1 MSGRKLFGTDGIRGI
16 ANEELTPELALKT
29 GKAAV
34 RFLIKDNEHK
44 KCKILIGKDSRPSGD
59 FLEASIAAGILSN
72 GADVYMAG
80 ILSTPAIAMLTK
92 ILEMDGGIVI
102 SASHN
107 PLKDNG
113 IKIFKKGGEKLSDEQ
128 EKLIEDFILDNDTKN
143 ETADKNIIKKI
154 PIGLEVG
161 RIRNLD
167 DSINIYTEHIVK
179 NFSFSLNKLKIAVDC
194 ANGAMSIIV
203 PKVLKMLGADVISY
217 NTDFESGLINNNC
230 GSTHPE
236 VLKNIVLQSRADIGF
251 SYDGDGDRVIGCDNK
266 GRIFDGDVIMAFCAI
281 NMKNENIL
289 KNNLVIATI
298 MANYGFEKAMQ
309 ENNIKVYKTNVG
321 DRYVLGKMIETD
333 SVLGG
338 EQSGH
343 IIFKNLS
350 HIGDGLVSTLIFL
363 EYINKTQ
370 IKINE
375 IYDIIEHYPQLLK
388 NLKVKN
394 KNEVMQSNKLK
405 QKISEAQNKLI
416 GEGKVVVRSSGTEP
430 LIRVMVEAKTLELAT
445 EIQEEICNFI
455 YDLK

>member
-1 MSGRKLFGTDGIRGI
+1 MS
-16 ANEELTPELALKT
+16 
-29 GKAAV
+29 
-34 RFLIKDNEHK
+34 
-44 KCKILIGKDSRPSGD
+44 
-59 FLEASIAAGILSN
+59 
-72 GADVYMAG
+72 
-80 ILSTPAIAMLTK
+80 
-92 ILEMDGGIVI
+92 
-102 SASHN
+102 
-107 PLKDNG
+107 
-113 IKIFKKGGEKLSDEQ
+113 
-128 EKLIEDFILDNDTKN
+128 
-143 ETADKNIIKKI
+143 
-154 PIGLEVG
+154 
-161 RIRNLD
+161 
-167 DSINIYTEHIVK
+167 
-179 NFSFSLNKLKIAVDC
+179 
-194 ANGAMSIIV
+194 
-203 PKVLKMLGADVISY
+203 GADVISY

-251 SYDGDGDRVIGCDNK
+251 SYDGDGDRVIGCDSK

-289 KNNLVIATI
+289 KNNSVVTTI

-321 DRYVLGKMIETD
+321 DRYVLEKMIETD

-343 IIFKNLS
+343 IIFKHFS

-363 EYINKTQ
+363 EYLNKTE

-394 KNEVMQSNKLK
+394 KNEIMQSSKLK
-405 QKISEAQNKLI
+405 QKISEAQNKLE
-416 GEGKVVVRSSGTEP
+416 GKGKVVVRSSGTEP
-430 LIRVMVEAKTLELAT
+430 LIRIMVEAKTLELAT

-455 YDLK
+455 YRLK